1 MRSPQEM
8 LTRTSQQLPKPI
20 SPRVHSWLDVAL
32 TSYFV
37 VLAAMFWRRDRK
49 RASALAMINAGMVA
63 GVSALTDYDGDG
75 RRPIS
80 FPTHGVLDIMQ
91 GSTAAAG
98 PAMMGFADEPEA
110 KYFYMQAA
118 NEAGVVAMTDWAA
131 GDREMRRLN
140 AA

>member
-1 MRSPQEM
+1 MRSPREI
-8 LTRTSQQLPKPI
+8 LTHSSEQMPKMI
-20 SPRVHSWLDVAL
+20 SPRVHSWLDVAV
-32 TSYFV
+32 TGYFV
-37 VLAAMFWRRDRK
+37 ILAAMFWRRDRK
-49 RASALAMINAGMVA
+49 RASALAMVNAGMVA

-80 FPTHGVLDIMQ
+80 FPTHGVLDIAQ
-91 GSTAAAG
+91 AATAASG
-98 PAMMGFADEPEA
+98 PAMFGFAGEPEA

-118 NEAGVVAMTDWAA
+118 NEGAVVAMTDWQA